1 MLVLARKIGQKIR
14 IGSDIELVVV
24 AVQGDVVRLGISA
37 PKGVPIHRQE
47 IFDAITAENQAAAD
61 VSVADVICALA
72 KLHPPS
78 SQGRVQARN
87 IFLFSPKVS
96 PDAVDNK
103 VECSA
108 RDEQLSGK
116 EAARKFKED

>member
-47 IFDAITAENQAAAD
+47 IYDAITAENKAAAAT
-61 VSVADVICALA
+61 SVGDLGAALCTLTA
-72 KLHPPS
+72 GTPK
-78 SQGRVQARN
+78 RDQASCTFR
-87 IFLFSPKVS
+87 
-96 PDAVDNK
+96 
-103 VECSA
+103 
-108 RDEQLSGK
+108 
-116 EAARKFKED
+116 